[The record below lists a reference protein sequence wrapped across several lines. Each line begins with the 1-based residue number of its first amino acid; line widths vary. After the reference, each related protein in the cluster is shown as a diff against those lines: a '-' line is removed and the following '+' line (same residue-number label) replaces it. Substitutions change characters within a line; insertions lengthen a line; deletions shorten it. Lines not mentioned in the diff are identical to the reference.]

1 MPNNWRLTLHAVS
14 DDPSQNVYVVIRSQR
29 FNKMSIHNVRVRAKG
44 SHGYIKRVNKKH
56 VDVRQNNLNR
66 FTKIVLEKQALRQR
80 YIQLMSDAERAVG
93 RKEAIY
99 LLRDAEII
107 WQKINS

>member
-1 MPNNWRLTLHAVS
+1 
-14 DDPSQNVYVVIRSQR
+14 
-29 FNKMSIHNVRVRAKG
+29 MSRHNVRVRARFL
-44 SHGYIKRVNKKH
+44 HGFMKNEAKRNVDDRSEKLH
-56 VDVRQNNLNR
+56 V
-66 FTKIVLEKQALRQR
+66 FSKIVMEKQALRES
-80 YIQLMSDAERAVG
+80 YIKLMNDAEEAVG

>member
-1 MPNNWRLTLHAVS
+1 
-14 DDPSQNVYVVIRSQR
+14 
-29 FNKMSIHNVRVRAKG
+29 MSRHNVRVKAKNT
-44 SHGYIKRVNKKH
+44 HGFIKKVAESKVLARHEKLH
-56 VDVRQNNLNR
+56 M
-66 FTKIVLEKQALRQR
+66 FTKVVMEKQALRER
-80 YIQLMSDAERAVG
+80 YIKLMNDAERAVG

>member
-1 MPNNWRLTLHAVS
+1 
-14 DDPSQNVYVVIRSQR
+14 
-29 FNKMSIHNVRVRAKG
+29 MSRHNVRVRAK
-44 SHGYIKRVNKKH
+44 SPHGFIKSVTKKK
-56 VDVRQNNLNR
+56 VDVLSEKTNM
-66 FTKIVLEKQALRQR
+66 FSKIVLEKQELRKR
-80 YIQLMSDAERAVG
+80 YIQLMDDAERAVG

>member
-1 MPNNWRLTLHAVS
+1 
-14 DDPSQNVYVVIRSQR
+14 
-29 FNKMSIHNVRVRAKG
+29 MSRHNVRVRAKSRQG
-44 SHGYIKRVNKKH
+44 LVRKIAERKV
-56 VDVRQNNLNR
+56 VDRPEKFQMFSKV
-66 FTKIVLEKQALRQR
+66 VMEKQALRER
-80 YIQLMSDAERAVG
+80 YINLMNDAEKAVG

>member
-1 MPNNWRLTLHAVS
+1 
-14 DDPSQNVYVVIRSQR
+14 
-29 FNKMSIHNVRVRAKG
+29 MSIHNVRIRAK
-44 SHGYIKRVNKKH
+44 SPHGLVKSVEKKN
-56 VDVRQNNLNR
+56 VDVRQKNLNR

-99 LLRDAEII
+99 LFRDAEII
-107 WQKINS
+107 WQKINN

>member
-1 MPNNWRLTLHAVS
+1 M
-14 DDPSQNVYVVIRSQR
+14 
-29 FNKMSIHNVRVRAKG
+29 
-44 SHGYIKRVNKKH
+44 
-56 VDVRQNNLNR
+56 
-66 FTKIVLEKQALRQR
+66 FTKVVMEKQALRER
-80 YIQLMSDAERAVG
+80 YIKLMNDAEKAFG

>member
-1 MPNNWRLTLHAVS
+1 
-14 DDPSQNVYVVIRSQR
+14 
-29 FNKMSIHNVRVRAKG
+29 MSRHNVRVKAR
-44 SHGYIKRVNKKH
+44 SPHGFIKTAVKSK
-56 VDVRQNNLNR
+56 VDDQDEKLHM
-66 FTKIVLEKQALRQR
+66 FTKVVMEKQALRER
-80 YIQLMSDAERAVG
+80 YIKLMNDAERAVG